1 MTYKN
6 GLKAKQYEPFNSS
19 IYAAINECN
28 FIPDCAYEKIKDRH
42 NMPYCIIEC
51 FISDNGKYIRCR
63 IVDDKQIGICG
74 IIYNK
79 QSGLVLYGETKEEY
93 RKKGLYKQLK
103 ALIYK
108 TYKVRLWSQYQSD
121 DLLNMTNKQ

>member
-1 MTYKN
+1 MTYNN
-6 GLKAKQYEPFNSS
+6 GTKAKHHKPFDSS

-28 FIPDCAYEKIKDRH
+28 FVPDCAYEKIKDRH
-42 NMPYCIIEC
+42 NMPYCTIEC
-51 FISDNGKYIRCR
+51 FISDNGKYVRCR

-79 QSGLVLYGETKEEY
+79 KTGLVLYGETKEEH

-103 ALIYK
+103 AFICA
-108 TYKVRLWSQYQSD
+108 TYKVKLWSQYQSD
-121 DLLNMTNKQ
+121 DLLNAMNKH